1 MPRAKPT
8 TVDRFGRVLI
18 PKALREAAGLCEGTN
33 VEVIKEDHGL
43 RIVPREESVLLKAV
57 KGVLIASGEAAGDLA
72 AAVRRHRQ
80 QRLGKLA
87 GRR

>member
-18 PKALREAAGLCEGTN
+18 PKALRDAAGLGEGTH
-33 VEVIKEDHGL
+33 VEVIREAHGF
-43 RIVPREESVLLKAV
+43 RIVPREESVLLKTV
-57 KGVLIASGEAAGDLA
+57 KGVLIASGEAAGDLTG
-72 AAVRRHRQ
+72 AVRRHRQ